1 MEDKL
6 KIIESIM
13 EFHPSWGVDIGLS
26 YYVGGMMD
34 SGGWYL
40 RKMLDSTAD
49 ELSGILLTL
58 QKKRDDDAAF
68 TEQKRVEEEKRRA
81 ALTQEERDL
90 EDKIVCYNGFCGTN
104 KWLADMKKFAE
115 QMERDF
121 LFASIWI
128 NPLKGDVLPP
138 KSAAENS

>member
-6 KIIESIM
+6 KIIDSIM

-40 RKMLDSTAD
+40 RKMLDLTAD
-49 ELSGILLTL
+49 ELSGVLLTL
-58 QKKRDDDAAF
+58 QKKRDEDSAA
-68 TEQKRVEEEKRRA
+68 TIQKMADEEKRRE
-81 ALTQEERDL
+81 ALTQEERDW
-90 EDKIVCYNGFCGTN
+90 EDKVVCYNGFWGTN
-104 KWLADMKKFAE
+104 KGLADMKKFAE

-121 LFASIWI
+121 FFAAIGI
-128 NPLKGDVLPP
+128 KNDK
-138 KSAAENS
+138 K